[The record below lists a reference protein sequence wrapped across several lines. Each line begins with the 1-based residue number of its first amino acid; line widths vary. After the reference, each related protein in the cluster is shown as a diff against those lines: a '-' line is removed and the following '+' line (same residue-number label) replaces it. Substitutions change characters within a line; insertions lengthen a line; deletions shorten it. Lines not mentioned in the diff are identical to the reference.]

1 MRRFES
7 LTLLLLLSSI
17 SMAQSNTMEEVM
29 YSSGKIYVVIAV
41 ILIILAGL
49 FIYLFR
55 MEKRIKQL
63 EEEEERFTP

>member
-1 MRRFES
+1 
-7 LTLLLLLSSI
+7 
-17 SMAQSNTMEEVM
+17 MAQSNTMEEVM